1 MPALGTQLE
10 STEYMDPIASDL
22 RYIAADHLSAGEGL
36 LDGTPVVSRA
46 DVTLGTLAGAL
57 VDPVHRNLCYLVVDH
72 RQRLRHHHYVLP
84 LDLTRFDRGR
94 GALLV
99 DADVTDL
106 REIPLDQFATFSDA
120 DLLTAIFS
128 PRAA

>member
-1 MPALGTQLE
+1 MA
-10 STEYMDPIASDL
+10 PIAADL
-22 RYIAADHLSAGEGL
+22 RYIAADHLSTADGL
-36 LDGTPVVSRA
+36 LDGAPIVSRA

-57 VDPVHRNLCYLVVDH
+57 VDPRHRNVCYLVVDH
-72 RQRLRHHHYVLP
+72 RRMWRHHRYVLP
-84 LDLTRFDRGR
+84 LDLTRFDRDR

-106 REIPLDQFATFSDA
+106 QEVPLDQFATFSDA
-120 DLLTAIFS
+120 DLVTAMFS

>member
-1 MPALGTQLE
+1 
-10 STEYMDPIASDL
+10 MDPIAADL
-22 RYIAADHLSAGEGL
+22 RYIAADHLSTGDGVLEGATVL
-36 LDGTPVVSRA
+36 SRA
-46 DVTLGTLAGAL
+46 DVSLGTLAGAL

-72 RQRLRHHHYVLP
+72 RRRLLRHRYLLP
-84 LDLTRFDRGR
+84 LDLTRYDRGR

-106 REIPLDQFATFSDA
+106 REVPMEQFAPFSDA
-120 DLLTAIFS
+120 DLVTAIFS

>member
-1 MPALGTQLE
+1 ME
-10 STEYMDPIASDL
+10 PIAADL
-22 RYIAADHLSAGEGL
+22 RYIAADHLSAVGGV
-36 LDGTPVVSRA
+36 LDGAPVVSRA

-57 VDPVHRNLCYLVVDH
+57 VDPKHRNVCYLVVDH
-72 RQRLRHHHYVLP
+72 RRLWRNHRYVLP

-106 REIPLDQFATFSDA
+106 REVPLDQFAEFSDA
-120 DLLTAIFS
+120 DLVTAMFS